1 MIILRRLADLLLFQV
16 LLLKVITSHALNAI
30 CLLCNNATAQP
41 SQKVFKKQRKN
52 RKTFLNPIH
61 CCQTNTH
68 FFWTGRGWEGGK
80 YCCTVCYERKKLS
93 HVMSVNTDTLNC
105 NLTVRQCY
113 ALMAGKLTHLA
124 AMSPHTNGTRHLSQW
139 FIREKLKGGKG
150 WGKGTIQRL
159 NKVSNHLES
168 IVLST
173 WSWC

>member
-105 NLTVRQCY
+105 NLTVRHCY
-113 ALMAGKLTHLA
+113 ALMAGKLTPCSHYSLHQWNQA
-124 AMSPHTNGTRHLSQW
+124 PVTIIYQRKVKGREGLGERHNPKAEQS
-139 FIREKLKGGKG
+139 E
-150 WGKGTIQRL
+150 
-159 NKVSNHLES
+159 
-168 IVLST
+168 
-173 WSWC
+173 